1 MSGDPNLQIDPNKPV
16 PAPDNILH
24 QFTNYTY
31 KISLLSFKSYQMYN
45 DLAENGSWEW
55 CHGNIPSKCN
65 TLISSGGIAD
75 SATEFLPARHP
86 AFGLDFYIDTMTT
99 SGVMGMSS
107 TNRATNLFDINISIV
122 EPTGTTLLE
131 RLHEVLTEDGP
142 NWTEKPL
149 LIQIDFLGYD
159 DASNPVRIKPATRWI
174 PVRLTTL
181 DFNVTAVGT
190 SYSVEFITMAVLER
204 NSNPLTQAL
213 NLKQVKGKT
222 LQDFC
227 KVLEKEFNRE
237 QVERS
242 TDKIGVA
249 GLKPNSAGTAAAPK
263 TQEFPDEIEFRLGSG
278 SGPIAEQLKNAKI
291 EPNVAKQT
299 LLREFPTGVTTAG
312 ERGRRVSPEG
322 KFKYNRSIR
331 YYGEGDRGDYKVEIT
346 APGQSMLA
354 FLEKVIRDST
364 YITDQ
369 LEENTTLDKMK
380 DAKSVLKNPENGLDW
395 WKITYVKTLKD
406 YDKIRN
412 KYARK
417 TVIQVDPYKVVDPEV
432 TGGKSKPGEN
442 GLRSPARSYSY
453 IYTGQNLDIRNLDLT
468 FNNSFI
474 MAMSGI
480 GTYNEGSEN
489 PIIKETEANVSPE
502 SGNQQDGAAVVS
514 GAQSIKPKSNKF
526 NADEHATQK
535 QRTGATL
542 MENLYRTPGSDM
554 MMISLEIVGDP
565 GYIQQ
570 DGILTMTTPNKTGS
584 QGGTEGHD
592 PANGAILCDYADVH
606 FYLVFKTPRD
616 YNEATGLANF
626 AESDG
631 GSTLSGYYR
640 VWEVNST
647 FQGGE
652 FTQTMNATRI
662 YNQWRENIDN
672 PEKPGEEL
680 MSADEAANYDFED
693 AKAAAASTTTTIA
706 PGSAPA
712 GSAAGEFDG
721 TPVLPLA
728 SKEDQKE
735 RELASEAA
743 DREWAGE
750 FASVSGPVTETAS
763 NRNSVNPHADFNII
777 ASQNKSESA
786 AEFRAAEARSFQIST
801 SVESGTL
808 ASKLATTPPR
818 LSPVRPN
825 PAEAAGPVKF
835 RASPVMTNVRSSP
848 SFITTTG
855 GGVLPVPKGNF
866 GGTVAL
872 DRHPNISTY
881 KSSDQATV
889 RSNDTI
895 MGIER
900 ETIINAGIIA
910 AAGAVTIVSATPI
923 GRIIAA
929 AVGAVGVLSSTQLAS
944 AWERG
949 NSASEENKIIHNK
962 YGNNVPSWKET
973 GYLLDIISKKDST
986 TTGGGGG
993 F

>member
-99 SGVMGMSS
+99 SGIMGMSS
-107 TNRATNLFDINISIV
+107 TNRATNLFDINMSIV

-159 DASNPVRIKPATRWI
+159 DASKPVRIKPATRWI

-237 QVERS
+237 QLERS
-242 TDKIGVA
+242 TDKTGA
-249 GLKPNSAGTAAAPK
+249 GLKPNSAGTVVAPK

-299 LLREFPTGVTTAG
+299 QLRELPTGVTTAG
-312 ERGRRVSPEG
+312 ERGRRVSPEE

-331 YYGEGDRGDYKVEIT
+331 YYGEGERGDYKVEIT

-442 GLRSPARSYSY
+442 GLRNPARSYSY

-474 MAMSGI
+474 MAMTGI

-712 GSAAGEFDG
+712 GDSAAGEFDG

-728 SKEDQKE
+728 SKEDRKE

-763 NRNSVNPHADFNII
+763 NRNSVNPHADFNTQAIQSS
-777 ASQNKSESA
+777 SQSA
-786 AEFRAAEARSFQIST
+786 QEFRAAEARSFQLNSLNTT
-801 SVESGTL
+801 SQSSGTT
-808 ASKLATTPPR
+808 ADVVSNTPGGITPM
-818 LSPVRPN
+818 RPN
-825 PAEAAGPVKF
+825 PRDASGSF
-835 RASPVMTNVRSSP
+835 TFNASPAIESYRSPP
-848 SFITTTG
+848 SFVTST
-855 GGVLPVPKGNF
+855 
-866 GGTVAL
+866 GGTVLTEPTGQPLGVVGLNPIINTSSYTKQDQTDIANN
-872 DRHPNISTY
+872 DNTERGARRDVINNIS
-881 KSSDQATV
+881 AGVTV
-889 RSNDTI
+889 
-895 MGIER
+895 
-900 ETIINAGIIA
+900 A
-910 AAGAVTIVSATPI
+910 AAAAWAV
-923 GRIIAA
+923 
-929 AVGAVGVLSSTQLAS
+929 
-944 AWERG
+944 G
-949 NSASEENKIIHNK
+949 NSASESSKIIHGKN
-962 YGNNVPSWKET
+962 GNGYNSWKEQ
-973 GYLLDIISKKDST
+973 GYLFDI
-986 TTGGGGG
+986 
-993 F
+993 FPVNPVALQ

>member
-1 MSGDPNLQIDPNKPV
+1 MSGDPNLQIDPNKPI

-31 KISLLSFKSYQMYN
+31 KISLLSFKSFQMYN

-55 CHGNIPSKCN
+55 CHGNIPSICN

-75 SATEFLPARHP
+75 SATEFIPARHP
-86 AFGLDFYIDTMTT
+86 AFGLDFYIDSMSI
-99 SGVMGMSS
+99 SGMMGMNS
-107 TNRATNLFDINISIV
+107 TSRATNVMDMNMAIV
-122 EPTGTTLLE
+122 EPAGTTLLE

-159 DASNPVRIKPATRWI
+159 DAGQPVRIKPATRWI
-174 PVRLTTL
+174 PVRLVSL
-181 DFNVTAVGT
+181 DFNITSVGT
-190 SYSVEFITMAVLER
+190 SYSVEFIAMAVLEGS
-204 NSNPLTQAL
+204 NNPLTQAL

-227 KVLEKEFNRE
+227 KILEKEFNRE

-242 TDKIGVA
+242 TDKIGGA
-249 GLKPNSAGTAAAPK
+249 GLKPNSAGTVAAPK

-278 SGPIAEQLKNAKI
+278 GGPIAEKLKNAKI

-299 LLREFPTGVTTAG
+299 LLRVGPVTTDPG
-312 ERGRRVSPEG
+312 ERGRQVPPEK
-322 KFKYNRSIR
+322 KFKFNRDIR
-331 YYGEGDRGDYKVEIT
+331 YYGEGERGDYKVEIT

-354 FLEKVIRDST
+354 FLEKIIRDST
-364 YITDQ
+364 YVTDQ

-380 DAKSVLKNPENGLDW
+380 DARSVLKNPENGLNW

-406 YDKIRN
+406 FDKIRN

-417 TVIQVDPYKVVDPEV
+417 TVIQIDPYKVVDPEV

-442 GLRSPARSYSY
+442 GLRNPARSYSY

-468 FNNSFI
+468 FNNAFI

-480 GTYNEGSEN
+480 GTSNEGSEN
-489 PIIKETEANVSPE
+489 PIIEETEANVSPE
-502 SGNQQDGAAVVS
+502 SGNQQDGEAVVS
-514 GAQSIKPKSNKF
+514 GGQSIKPNNNKF
-526 NADEHATQK
+526 DTDEHANQK

-554 MMISLEIVGDP
+554 ITISLEIVGDP

-570 DGILTMTTPNKTGS
+570 DGILTMTTPNKTGA

-592 PANGAILCDYADVH
+592 PANGAILSDLDDSH

-616 YNEATGLANF
+616 YDEATGLANF

-640 VWEVNST
+640 IWEINST

-652 FTQTMNATRI
+652 FTQAVEATRI

-693 AKAAAASTTTTIA
+693 AKAAAASATTTA
-706 PGSAPA
+706 PGSEAA
-712 GSAAGEFDG
+712 VDSAAGEFDG
-721 TPVLPLA
+721 TPVQSLA
-728 SKEDQKE
+728 SQEEQKE

-750 FASVSGPVTETAS
+750 FDSVSGPVTETAS
-763 NRNSVNPHADFNII
+763 NRNSVNPHADFNTQAIQ
-777 ASQNKSESA
+777 SSPQSA
-786 AEFRAAEARSFQIST
+786 QEFRAAEARSFQLNSLNTT
-801 SVESGTL
+801 SAQSGTTS
-808 ASKLATTPPR
+808 AVISNTSRGTTPM
-818 LSPVRPN
+818 RPN
-825 PAEAAGPVKF
+825 PGDASGSF
-835 RASPVMTNVRSSP
+835 TFSASPAIESYRSSP
-848 SFITTTG
+848 SFVTST
-855 GGVLPVPKGNF
+855 
-866 GGTVAL
+866 GGTVL
-872 DRHPNISTY
+872 TEPTGQSLGVVGLNP
-881 KSSDQATV
+881 
-889 RSNDTI
+889 
-895 MGIER
+895 
-900 ETIINAGIIA
+900 IINTSNYASQDQTTISNNNNTERSARKDVINA
-910 AAGAVTIVSATPI
+910 VSAGAIATAVTAW
-923 GRIIAA
+923 
-929 AVGAVGVLSSTQLAS
+929 AV
-944 AWERG
+944 G
-949 NSASEENKIIHNK
+949 NSASESSKITHGK
-962 YGNNVPSWKET
+962 YGNGYNSWKEH
-973 GYLLDIISKKDST
+973 GYLSDILPVNPL
-986 TTGGGGG
+986 TGQ
-993 F
+993 

>member
-1 MSGDPNLQIDPNKPV
+1 MSGDPNLQIDPSKPV

-31 KISLLSFKSYQMYN
+31 KISLLSFKTVQMYN
-45 DLAENGSWEW
+45 DLAERGTWEW
-55 CHGNIPSKCN
+55 CHGNIPSICN

-86 AFGLDFYIDTMTT
+86 AFGLDFYIDSMSV
-99 SGVMGMSS
+99 SGIMGMNS
-107 TNRATNLFDINISIV
+107 TSRATNVMDINMAIV

-142 NWTEKPL
+142 NWASKPL

-159 DASNPVRIKPATRWI
+159 DGGQPVRIKPATRWI
-174 PVRLTTL
+174 PVRLISL
-181 DFNVTAVGT
+181 DFNITSVGT
-190 SYSVEFITMAVLER
+190 SYSVEFIAMSVLEG
-204 NSNPLTQAL
+204 NANPLTQAL

-227 KVLEKEFNRE
+227 AVIEKEFNRE

-242 TDKIGVA
+242 TDKIGA
-249 GLKPNSAGTAAAPK
+249 GLKPNSAGTVVAPK

-278 SGPIAEQLKNAKI
+278 GGPIAEKLKNAKI

-299 LLREFPTGVTTAG
+299 QLRATPIKVAPG
-312 ERGRRVSPEG
+312 ERGRSTPPD
-322 KFKYNRSIR
+322 KKYKYNRSIR
-331 YYGEGDRGDYKVEIT
+331 YFGDEDRGDYKVEIT

-369 LEENTTLDKMK
+369 LEDNTTLDKMK
-380 DAKSVLKNPENGLDW
+380 DAKSVLKNPENGLNW

-417 TVIQVDPYKVVDPEV
+417 TIIQIDPYKVVDPEV

-480 GTYNEGSEN
+480 GTSNEGSEN
-489 PIIKETEANVSPE
+489 PIIKETDANVSPE
-502 SGNQQDGAAVVS
+502 SANQQDGAATVS
-514 GAQSIKPKSNKF
+514 GEQGIKPENNKF
-526 NADEHATQK
+526 NVDEHANQK

-554 MMISLEIVGDP
+554 MTISLEIVGDP

-570 DGILTMTTPNKTGS
+570 DGILTMATPNKTGA

-592 PANGAILCDYADVH
+592 PANGAILSDLDDSH

-616 YNEATGLANF
+616 YDESTGLANF

-640 VWEVNST
+640 IWEINST

-652 FTQTMNATRI
+652 FTQSVEATRI

-672 PEKPGEEL
+672 PEKPGQDL

-693 AKAAAASTTTTIA
+693 AKAAAASATTIS
-706 PGSAPA
+706 PGSEAA
-712 GSAAGEFDG
+712 VDSAAGEFDG
-721 TPVLPLA
+721 TPVQSLA
-728 SKEDQKE
+728 SQEEQKE
-735 RELASEAA
+735 RELALEAA

-750 FASVSGPVTETAS
+750 FDSVTGPVTETAS
-763 NRNSVNPHADFNII
+763 NRNSVNPHADFNTQAIQSS
-777 ASQNKSESA
+777 SQTA
-786 AEFRAAEARSFQIST
+786 QEFRAAEARSFQLNSLNTT
-801 SVESGTL
+801 SQSSGTA
-808 ASKLATTPPR
+808 ASVISNTPR
-818 LSPVRPN
+818 GITSMRPN
-825 PAEAAGPVKF
+825 PGDASGSF
-835 RASPVMTNVRSSP
+835 TFNASPAIESYRSPP
-848 SFITTTG
+848 SFVTST
-855 GGVLPVPKGNF
+855 
-866 GGTVAL
+866 GGTVLTEPTGQPLGVVGLNPIINTSSYTTQDQAAIATNNNTERSARR
-872 DRHPNISTY
+872 DVIVNIS
-881 KSSDQATV
+881 
-889 RSNDTI
+889 
-895 MGIER
+895 
-900 ETIINAGIIA
+900 AGA
-910 AAGAVTIVSATPI
+910 AA
-923 GRIIAA
+923 AA
-929 AVGAVGVLSSTQLAS
+929 AAAWAV
-944 AWERG
+944 G
-949 NSASEENKIIHNK
+949 NSASESSKIIHGKN
-962 YGNNVPSWKET
+962 GNGYNSWKDH
-973 GYLLDIISKKDST
+973 GYLIDILPVNPL
-986 TTGGGGG
+986 TGQ
-993 F
+993 